1 MTLQTEK
8 VIYNLPTWNIY
19 ITRQGDCPVENH
31 VKKFRT
37 EKNLSQKELA
47 DYAGITR
54 QTLSLIEKSE
64 YNPSLKLCLQLC
76 YALNK
81 TLDDVFWIEQS
92 EGETENEKN

>member
-1 MTLQTEK
+1 M
-8 VIYNLPTWNIY
+8 
-19 ITRQGDCPVENH
+19 ENH

-37 EKNLSQKELA
+37 EKTLSQKELA

-92 EGETENEKN
+92 EGETEDEKN

>member
-1 MTLQTEK
+1 M
-8 VIYNLPTWNIY
+8 
-19 ITRQGDCPVENH
+19 ENH

-64 YNPSLKLCLQLC
+64 YNPSLKLYLQLC

-92 EGETENEKN
+92 KGETEDEKN

>member
-1 MTLQTEK
+1 M
-8 VIYNLPTWNIY
+8 
-19 ITRQGDCPVENH
+19 ENH

-81 TLDDVFWIEQS
+81 TLDAVFWIEHS
-92 EGETENEKN
+92 EGETEK